1 MTATVAVGD
10 IAPRF
15 ALLGSDWRGE
25 APPTFALEDALAEGG
40 VVLHFF
46 PAPFTSTCE
55 AQMCA
60 VRDGIA
66 AYDGAT
72 VWGVTTHHPILI
84 ARWEAEHRFAV
95 PILADVTGEVARAY
109 VGLYGDEIWPGLRNT
124 ARRGVIGISPQGVVG
139 AVWVGA
145 TPGDAPPDDAV
156 AAAIAVARG

>member
-1 MTATVAVGD
+1 MTVTIGD
-10 IAPRF
+10 AAPRF
-15 ALLGSDWRGE
+15 ALLGSEWRGE
-25 APPTFALEDALAEGG
+25 APPTYALDTALAEGG

-66 AYDGAT
+66 AYAGVT

-84 ARWEAEHRFAV
+84 AKWEEEHRFDV

-109 VGLYGDEIWPGLRNT
+109 VGLYGEEIWPGLRNT
-124 ARRGVIGISPQGVVG
+124 ARRGVIGITPRGTVG
-139 AVWVGA
+139 SAWTGA
-145 TPGDAPPDDAV
+145 RPGDAPPDDAIAAAV
-156 AAAIAVARG
+156 AAARG

>member
-1 MTATVAVGD
+1 MTVGIGD
-10 IAPRF
+10 VAPRF
-15 ALLGSDWRGE
+15 ALLGSEWRGE
-25 APPTFALEDALAEGG
+25 APPTFALDAALAEGG

-60 VRDGIA
+60 VRDGIET
-66 AYDGAT
+66 YDGTT

-84 ARWEAEHRFAV
+84 GKWQEEHGFAV

-109 VGLYGDEIWPGLRNT
+109 VGLYGEEIWPGLRNT
-124 ARRGVIGISPQGVVG
+124 ARRGVVGITPRGVVG
-139 AVWVGA
+139 ALWIGA
-145 TPGDAPPDDAV
+145 TPGDAPPDDAI

>member
-1 MTATVAVGD
+1 MTVTIGD
-10 IAPRF
+10 GAPRF
-15 ALLGSDWRGE
+15 ALLGSEWRGE
-25 APPTFALEDALAEGG
+25 APPTYTLDAALGEGG

-66 AYDGAT
+66 AYDGVT

-84 ARWEAEHRFAV
+84 AKWQEEHGFAV

-124 ARRGVIGISPQGVVG
+124 ARRGVIGISSRGVVG
-139 AVWVGA
+139 SVWTGA

-156 AAAIAVARG
+156 AAAITVARG

>member
-1 MTATVAVGD
+1 MTVAIGD
-10 IAPRF
+10 AAPRF
-15 ALLGSDWRGE
+15 TLLGSEWRGE
-25 APPTFALEDALAEGG
+25 APPTFSLDDALASGG

-66 AYDGAT
+66 SYEGVT

-95 PILADVTGEVARAY
+95 PILADVTGDVARAY
-109 VGLYGDEIWPGLRNT
+109 VGLYGDEIWPGLRHT
-124 ARRGVIGISPQGVVG
+124 ARRGVVGISPAGVVG
-139 AVWVGA
+139 AIWIGP